1 MIKIYI
7 CDNIS
12 SFSEDEYRMTYA
24 LMPQSR
30 QEKVDNLLF
39 NDSKVRSVIAFQLLQ
54 KGLEKDFNIHSPI
67 DFYYNRYGNPFL
79 INTPAVHFSLSHSD
93 NAVLCII
100 GDQNVGIDVEDI
112 RSPSVDLIKYCCND
126 REQHKVFTSMNS
138 DEAFYKIWTQKE
150 SFLKMRG
157 CGITE
162 NIKNAINNVSITFH
176 TQMFREKGYIYS
188 WCKED

>member
-39 NDSKVRSVIAFQLLQ
+39 YDSKVRSVIAFQLLQ
-54 KGLEKDFNIHSPI
+54 NGLEKDFNILSPI
-67 DFYYNRYGNPFL
+67 DFYYNQYGKPFL
-79 INTPAVHFSLSHSD
+79 INTPDVHFSLSHSD

-100 GDQNVGIDVEDI
+100 GDQNIGIDVEDFKT
-112 RSPSVDLIKYCCND
+112 PSEDLIRYCCNN
-126 REQHKVFTSMNS
+126 REQHEVFTSKNS

-150 SFLKMRG
+150 CFLKMRG

-162 NIKNAINNVSITFH
+162 NIKNAIKEVSITFH
-176 TQMFREKGYIYS
+176 TQMIREKGYIYS